1 MSKTFILITTFMWG
15 ALSFAGASSLGKDK
29 VPPIYIGITN
39 NADSKI
45 VFPNK
50 ESAMNEDQQSEDYEL
65 SHKFQKIEGFDLPDT
80 DYVGGSLYDLGVICQ
95 TPQLFLHPQ
104 HQYILCLS
112 PLTERSWVIDVA
124 EKKAYK
130 IENDDRYADIENDN
144 MFGDIEKDKRD
155 AVIHPVITVLDMPEG
170 DSLYKYIMGN
180 CGHNGYHKVCFLN
193 DGFII
198 DYDMQC
204 SMISYKGRYMAE
216 FDLSFI
222 EIHTP
227 EGKWICWWPWSRSEG
242 IPLISDMIGRVIL
255 PMYNERMFKS
265 ADNYYISDLVNY
277 ETKYNEVAE
286 YLNSDSALFI
296 QTPYGIKRMGEPK
309 EFFLLDN
316 EWSNY
321 YDQFLK
327 PESKKGNTYTFYKS
341 MCNWFSTREDCYTP
355 KITYAT
361 HFPSH
366 DNGEKLFFFYWVA
379 PINGTDYKRILYA
392 YCDRKGNII
401 KTAEFYP
408 AEYNE
413 MSGQPLTSAF
423 LHCPVFRADEWPY
436 FSDLPPQKIGNNA
449 VALLVYRS
457 TGKYV
462 YYIVSPYSERII
474 EIRANTALY
483 FLPTLL
489 DGGKTLF
496 AVSQDEW
503 KGYDA
508 PLPVLPYLDMLNWE
522 RNHNVTTGSY
532 GYFIPLPLN
541 IENQ

>member
-15 ALSFAGASSLGKDK
+15 ALSFTGASSLGKDK

-50 ESAMNEDQQSEDYEL
+50 EAAMNEDQQSEDYEL

-80 DYVGGSLYDLGVICQ
+80 DYVGGSLYDLGVIYQ

-112 PLTERSWVIDVA
+112 PLTARGWVIDVA

-130 IENDDRYADIENDN
+130 IENDDKYADIENDN
-144 MFGDIEKDKRD
+144 MFGDIEKDKRHGG
-155 AVIHPVITVLDMPEG
+155 IHPVIKVIEMPEG
-170 DSLYKYIMGN
+170 DSLYKNVMGN

-222 EIHTP
+222 EIHTA

-296 QTPYGIKRMGEPK
+296 QTQYGIKRMGEDK
-309 EFFLLDN
+309 EFFLLGS
-316 EWSNY
+316 EWGIC
-321 YDQFLK
+321 YDRVIK
-327 PESKKGNTYTFYKS
+327 IGPKKNSIKTFYKA
-341 MCNWFSTREDCYTP
+341 MCNWFIEDEGRYTS

-361 HFPSH
+361 HFPSQNKG
-366 DNGEKLFFFYWVA
+366 DDLFFFYWVSQ
-379 PINGTDYKRILYA
+379 INDTNDKRILYT

-401 KTAEFYP
+401 KTAAFYP
-408 AEYNE
+408 SEYDE
-413 MSGQPLTSAF
+413 ESGIPFTYRACPIPKKHYLTDNA
-423 LHCPVFRADEWPY
+423 
-436 FSDLPPQKIGNNA
+436 PQKIGSNA

-457 TGKYV
+457 TGKYI
-462 YYIVSPYSERII
+462 YYILSPNSERIV
-474 EIRANTALY
+474 EIHANTALY

-508 PLPVLPYLDMLNWE
+508 HLPALPYHDMYNWE
-522 RNHNVTTGSY
+522 MDHSITTGSY
-532 GYFIPLPLN
+532 GYFIHLPLN

>member
-1 MSKTFILITTFMWG
+1 
-15 ALSFAGASSLGKDK
+15 
-29 VPPIYIGITN
+29 
-39 NADSKI
+39 
-45 VFPNK
+45 
-50 ESAMNEDQQSEDYEL
+50 
-65 SHKFQKIEGFDLPDT
+65 
-80 DYVGGSLYDLGVICQ
+80 
-95 TPQLFLHPQ
+95 
-104 HQYILCLS
+104 
-112 PLTERSWVIDVA
+112 
-124 EKKAYK
+124 
-130 IENDDRYADIENDN
+130 
-144 MFGDIEKDKRD
+144 MFGDIEKDKRHGG
-155 AVIHPVITVLDMPEG
+155 IHPVIKVIEMPEG
-170 DSLYKYIMGN
+170 DSLYKNVMGN

-193 DGFII
+193 DWFII
-198 DYDMQC
+198 DYNMQC
-204 SMISYKGRYMAE
+204 SMISYKGRYLAE
-216 FDLSFI
+216 FNYASID
-222 EIHTP
+222 IHTP
-227 EGKWICWWPWSRSEG
+227 EGKWVCCPSENTRKMSFVATATQG
-242 IPLISDMIGRVIL
+242 LISLV
-255 PMYNERMFKS
+255 ES
-265 ADNYYISDLVNY
+265 ATYKTSDNYYISDLVNY
-277 ETKYNEVAE
+277 ETKHNIIAE

-327 PESKKGNTYTFYKS
+327 PEPKKCNTYTFYKS

-423 LHCPVFRADEWPY
+423 LDCPVFRADDFSY
-436 FSDLPPQKIGNNA
+436 FSDLSPQKIGNNA

-457 TGKYV
+457 TGKYI

-522 RNHNVTTGSY
+522 MDHNVTTGSY